1 MDEYLHPTVIEPMQ
15 ALDTCFGT
23 NTCIYNTKFRFVYMI
38 KILQNDIIF
47 INKNKR

>member
-1 MDEYLHPTVIEPMQ
+1 MQ

-23 NTCIYNTKFRFVYMI
+23 NTCIYSPKFLFVYMI

-47 INKNKR
+47 TNKNKR